1 MSRFATA
8 SLTQS
13 ANKLGNTMANFIDKL
28 LSGKYPKLES
38 LWTTEFE
45 RLVDEVFNRID
56 LPADLDDEPVDEDSE
71 VEEELA
77 SLWTA
82 LNEERQRHEA
92 TRRELGMVKAELK
105 AAKYKLGAVQAAMST
120 SFRSEPIG

>member
-1 MSRFATA
+1 MA
-8 SLTQS
+8 S
-13 ANKLGNTMANFIDKL
+13 FIEKL

-38 LWTTEFE
+38 IWTTEFE

-56 LPADLDDEPVDEDSE
+56 LPADLDDEPVEESE

-82 LNEERQRHEA
+82 LNEERNRHEA
-92 TRRELGMVKAELK
+92 TRKELGMVKAELK
-105 AAKYKLGAVQAAMST
+105 AAKFKLGAVQAAMST
-120 SFRSEPIG
+120 SFRPEPIG